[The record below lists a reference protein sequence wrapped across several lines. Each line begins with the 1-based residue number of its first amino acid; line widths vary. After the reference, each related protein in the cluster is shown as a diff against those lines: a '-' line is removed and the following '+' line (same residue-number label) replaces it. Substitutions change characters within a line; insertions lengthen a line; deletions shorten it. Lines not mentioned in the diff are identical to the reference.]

1 MRVDITTGALAGAF
15 VVFGSA
21 SLYAN
26 TALQFSAAAG
36 DGPAAIVTA
45 AANPQP
51 DPLAYAGEVAAGSTM
66 GSALPTRVG
75 RVSLVS
81 GKVEFRAPGDTQWSS
96 ASVNDPIA
104 TGVAVHTD
112 PQARAEISIGA
123 DTIDLAEGTEI
134 AIVKLDQQSTEIA
147 VKQGRIASD
156 LRALDPGETVRID
169 IPAGAVRLL
178 STGRYDIDAGGGEQP
193 TRLATF
199 AGSAEFADSEAD
211 LEVGT
216 GERVVFSAAGPVA
229 ATLEPAAGDEFTKWC
244 RARAVGE
251 TRLTAPYFIS
261 RAMTGYAAL
270 DDAGQW
276 RSTEKYGEVWQ
287 PKPLAAGWA
296 PYRDGHWR
304 WLAPWGWSWVDKQ
317 IWGFAPSHYGR
328 WLFADG
334 RWSWV
339 PGRFAAH
346 PVWAPA
352 VVGFLGT
359 PGVGLSYADGPGPA
373 IAWFPLAPGEIYWP
387 GYTADLDYIR
397 ALNRDNVMDLSAI
410 RLRKDGEPPAEIVNA
425 PFVNRAF
432 ASVVPRRVFTASEPI
447 ATALLTIPSERL
459 RDAPAIM
466 GSPLVGPPLSPP
478 AHIAAVP
485 ARELQSP
492 VAARSA
498 KTASWASIV
507 HAAAMRSRNYQEAAR
522 QRFIRLRVLSGAETS
537 RLRHSIVLRVARSD
551 HAVMRVE
558 SHRRVI
564 RR

>member
-36 DGPAAIVTA
+36 DGRAAVVTA

-51 DPLAYAGEVAAGSTM
+51 DPLAYVGEVAAGSAM

-81 GKVEFRAPGDTQWSS
+81 GKVQFRAPGDMQWSL

-104 TGVAVHTD
+104 TGVAVNTD

-123 DTIDLAEGTEI
+123 HTIDLAAGTEI

-178 STGRYDIDAGGGEQP
+178 SAGRYDIDVGGGEQP
-193 TRLATF
+193 TRLAAF
-199 AGSAEFADSEAD
+199 AGSAEFADSDAD

-216 GERVVFSAAGPVA
+216 GERVAFSTAGPIA
-229 ATLEPAAGDEFTKWC
+229 ATFEPAADDEFTKWC
-244 RARAVGE
+244 RARAADE
-251 TRLTAPYFIS
+251 TRMSAPYFIS

-270 DDAGQW
+270 ADAGQW

-287 PKPLAAGWA
+287 PKLLPAGWA

-317 IWGFAPSHYGR
+317 VWGFAPSHYGR

-387 GYTADLDYIR
+387 GYTGDLDYIR

-410 RLRKDGEPPAEIVNA
+410 RLREDGEPPAAIVNA

-466 GSPLVGPPLSPP
+466 GSPQVGPPPSAP
-478 AHIAAVP
+478 AHIVAVP
-485 ARELQSP
+485 AREPQSP
-492 VAARSA
+492 VVARSA
-498 KTASWASIV
+498 KIAAWAAIV

-522 QRFIRLRVLSGAETS
+522 QRFIRLRVFSGAETS
-537 RLRHSIVLRVARSD
+537 RPRHSIVLRVARSD
-551 HAVMRVE
+551 HALIG
-558 SHRRVI
+558 SKCI
-564 RR
+564 GG